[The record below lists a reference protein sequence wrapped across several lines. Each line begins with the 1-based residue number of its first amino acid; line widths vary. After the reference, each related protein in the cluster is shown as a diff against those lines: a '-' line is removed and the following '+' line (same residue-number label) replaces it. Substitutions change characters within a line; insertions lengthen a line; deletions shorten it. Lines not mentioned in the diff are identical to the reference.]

1 MQTISKQQS
10 QADLIQGSTGQGKIV
25 TANLK
30 APIIVLDAPN
40 DYIHFASDSVF
51 IIHAN
56 TLKENQKKQK
66 NKNSKQ
72 IQGDKR

>member
-1 MQTISKQQS
+1 MQTIPKLRS
-10 QADLIQGSTGQGKIV
+10 QADVIQGSTGQGKIV
-25 TANLK
+25 TTNLK

-56 TLKENQKKQK
+56 TLKEKQKKQK
-66 NKNSKQ
+66 SKQ

>member
-40 DYIHFASDSVF
+40 DYIHFASDSIF

-56 TLKENQKKQK
+56 TLKAKQKKAK
-66 NKNSKQ
+66 KEKKQ
-72 IQGDKR
+72 TDTRG

>member
-1 MQTISKQQS
+1 MQIISKQQS
-10 QADLIQGSTGQGKIV
+10 KADVIQGSTGQGKIV

-56 TLKENQKKQK
+56 TLKENKKE
-66 NKNSKQ
+66 NKQ
-72 IQGDKR
+72 TDTRG

>member
-10 QADLIQGSTGQGKIV
+10 QADVIQGSTGQGKIV

-40 DYIHFASDSVF
+40 DYIHFASDAVF

-56 TLKENQKKQK
+56 TLKENQKNKKRKKQT
-66 NKNSKQ
+66 NTR
-72 IQGDKR
+72 G